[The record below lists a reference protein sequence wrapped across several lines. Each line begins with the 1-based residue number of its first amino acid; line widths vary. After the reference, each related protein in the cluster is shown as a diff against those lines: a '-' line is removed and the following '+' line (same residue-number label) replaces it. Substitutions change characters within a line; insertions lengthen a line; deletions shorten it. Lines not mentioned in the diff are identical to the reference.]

1 VYYVNV
7 KINAEKIYL
16 DISILFFFLSENR
29 IMIKIRWQTT
39 KYEEKIKSG
48 RNLEIEAKIN
58 RGSNPISCPL
68 IRD

>member
-1 VYYVNV
+1 
-7 KINAEKIYL
+7 
-16 DISILFFFLSENR
+16 
-29 IMIKIRWQTT
+29 MIKIRWQTT